1 MTKESALLY
10 RKVLELGFAN
20 LTDEQALQLKPIFPN
35 WKSNYFFI
43 KGQRIR
49 YMGKLFKVLV
59 NHTSNI
65 DNTPDKDQTLYMEVI

>member
-43 KGQRIR
+43 EG
-49 YMGKLFKVLV
+49 
-59 NHTSNI
+59 
-65 DNTPDKDQTLYMEVI
+65 